1 MINLQVAQENQF
13 AIYADTI
20 SSDVQTFGDYFL
32 IGFKSLYTNHWTYV
46 VPTVVKR
53 NSRFVQFNIT
63 VVEKG
68 TADDPINGLVS
79 VFPPGN
85 YSYKIWNLENLS
97 LDPSTG
103 INIDEG
109 QMIMANYTPAEV
121 VAYTYISDNETFK
134 NIIYYSGVTDN
145 CTIDYTNSPY
155 LIEIPTIN
163 TCQPLIIAETG
174 YLLIEEGIT
183 FTLN

>member
-1 MINLQVAQENQF
+1 MINLNVGVNEF
-13 AIYADTI
+13 VIYADTI
-20 SSDVQTFGDYFL
+20 TSDVQTFGDEFL

-46 VPTVVKR
+46 RPEVIKR
-53 NSRFVQFNIT
+53 NSRFVQFEIT
-63 VVEKG
+63 VVQKG
-68 TADDPINGLVS
+68 TADDPLNSVIM

-85 YSYKIWNLENLS
+85 FSYKVWNLEDPS

-103 INIDEG
+103 IKIDEG
-109 QMIMANYTPAEV
+109 QMIMANYTPPEINEV
-121 VAYTYISDNETFK
+121 VYISDNETFK

-155 LIEIPTIN
+155 LIEIPTTN
-163 TCQPLIIAETG
+163 TCQPLVITESG
-174 YLLIEEGIT
+174 YLLIEEGIQ

>member
-1 MINLQVAQENQF
+1 MINLSVGTNEF
-13 AIYADTI
+13 VIYADTI
-20 SSDVQTFGDYFL
+20 TSDVQTFGDEFL
-32 IGFKSLYTNHWTYV
+32 IGFKSLYTNHWSYV
-46 VPTVVKR
+46 RPEVIKR
-53 NSRFVQFNIT
+53 NSRFVQFEIS

-68 TADDPINGLVS
+68 TADDPLNSILM

-85 YSYKIWNLENLS
+85 YSYKVWNLEDPS

-103 INIDEG
+103 IKIDEG
-109 QMIMANYTPAEV
+109 QMIMASYTPPEINEIV
-121 VAYTYISDNETFK
+121 YISDNETFK

-155 LIEIPTIN
+155 LIEIPTTN
-163 TCQPLIIAETG
+163 VCQPLIIAETG
-174 YLLIEEGIT
+174 YLLIEEGIQ